1 STWVRSSRGAHPA
14 LELTVISDCN
24 NLHPVLGITG
34 KVLRW
39 PAECPTTET
48 TGDVIDTC
56 ELRDLRL
63 RADAADQ
70 TLHFVDLSGRVV
82 APCYLG
88 LVPALNFRNAL
99 GLLLFLIDPWVCDAE
114 AGLRRDV
121 SQSPLPPPS
130 GIEFYPRREVGRVV
144 LRRARWRLP
153 VSNVPTRRKGESEF
167 DFFVRVQSWRDDHGL
182 PETVFFSLE
191 RDAMELDPRLRKP
204 IWLNFA
210 SPHSLEL
217 LRQLSAEDGR
227 IASMTEAL
235 PAVGQHWVPAP
246 GGDPGARTCEFISL
260 VRWPMPETS
269 DVRSAGEIH
278 QERIADE
285 DGWLYYKIC
294 PGKFDRL
301 DDVVRRIV
309 APGTDAV
316 RRSSSL
322 RRWFFT
328 RYIDRNGPHI
338 RLRIRVPATHTEAV
352 HSLLASLFDRE
363 LPALQSR
370 DLLPFVPNAEDGF
383 QTREWTP
390 GWTAADYEPEYDK
403 YGGAA

>member
-1 STWVRSSRGAHPA
+1 
-14 LELTVISDCN
+14 
-24 NLHPVLGITG
+24 
-34 KVLRW
+34 
-39 PAECPTTET
+39 
-48 TGDVIDTC
+48 
-56 ELRDLRL
+56 
-63 RADAADQ
+63 
-70 TLHFVDLSGRVV
+70 
-82 APCYLG
+82 
-88 LVPALNFRNAL
+88 
-99 GLLLFLIDPWVCDAE
+99 
-114 AGLRRDV
+114 
-121 SQSPLPPPS
+121 
-130 GIEFYPRREVGRVV
+130 
-144 LRRARWRLP
+144 
-153 VSNVPTRRKGESEF
+153 
-167 DFFVRVQSWRDDHGL
+167 
-182 PETVFFSLE
+182 
-191 RDAMELDPRLRKP
+191 P

-260 VRWPMPETS
+260 VRWPMLETS

-294 PGKFDRL
+294 PGKFDRW

-370 DLLPFVPNAEDGF
+370 DLLPFVPNADDGF
-383 QTREWTP
+383 RMREWTP
-390 GWTAADYEPEYDK
+390 DWMAADYEPEYDK
-403 YGGAA
+403 YGGSAGVAIAERLFEASSELAVRVALSTLSGESLRIARTRCCLRTMSDLVQAFHMEHER